1 MRRRLPILLLLIA
14 LAAPA
19 AAQAPDMRQLE
30 REIER
35 LRGELVELGAA
46 EQAGEGA
53 AGVQRGRLVELNVR
67 ERALKAKIDA
77 NRGDLARLL
86 GALQTYQRRPP
97 PPLLVNPRS
106 ARDAVRAAILIRAIT
121 PRLEARGRAF
131 AVQAEE
137 IAKLRRTAAAASETL
152 FQAESDIADR
162 RAEIERLT
170 TEKSGL
176 ERQLYAD
183 AGLADPE
190 TRALAA
196 RAGSVADFVER
207 LDRGKRAAPRNPPAK
222 LLAPVQGTL
231 ARRFGDAQE
240 GRERSQRAGAE
251 PRRRPGGLRRPAQG
265 LGPGADPQYRRRPPP
280 GAGRPRRGH
289 GGRGPHG
296 GGRGAGRTHGPWR
309 RRRTGA
315 ARALSGGPRRLRSP
329 RSGALVDRRR
339 AKADHGRPA
348 TLRRLTGI
356 WREPVRI
363 IR

>member
-240 GRERSQRAGAE
+240 GRERSQGWTWRAPPNAPVLSPAAAQVDYAGPLKGWGLVLILNIGGDRRLVLAGLDEATAGVGRTVAAGEPVGRMGPGGEGGRVPPELYLEVRDGSGALD
-251 PRRRPGGLRRPAQG
+251 PGRWLTAVAQKQTTDGLRR
-265 LGPGADPQYRRRPPP
+265 
-280 GAGRPRRGH
+280 
-289 GGRGPHG
+289 
-296 GGRGAGRTHGPWR
+296 
-309 RRRTGA
+309 
-315 ARALSGGPRRLRSP
+315 
-329 RSGALVDRRR
+329 
-339 AKADHGRPA
+339 
-348 TLRRLTGI
+348 
-356 WREPVRI
+356 
-363 IR
+363 